1 MTGKLTTLLLLAPAL
16 LAAAEPGAVP
26 APEPEEPGPRMAI
39 GDLLDPNSVLTGVML
54 PSYDKQLRLTSV
66 LRAKTV
72 TIVSKTELDAD
83 AVHVRLYQPDRSVRG
98 TIDFARARFD
108 QTTETIRAAG
118 ETRLVFDTKTKKAS
132 YRATTTASGM
142 VFRRNDSKGFLT
154 GPVVTRVATNP
165 TIAMNTRVS
174 PFQAI
179 AALGTALAVQPLAAA
194 PATEPAPTSVP
205 APGNDPATRA
215 SLKSALDASVAAT
228 KTAAEFLAQ
237 EDLLAQNSPAAA
249 AEPHQAKPLD
259 VKPGPDDSV
268 IACDGGTFFD
278 GKTGILTYQG
288 NVTVKDPRG
297 SMDGANSLQA
307 FFKRKPKPAQDAP
320 KPDQKA
326 EDKADDKKNPLAGMV
341 KDESWE
347 LDKVVA
353 TGAVHITLKGK
364 PGEDDIEAGGAIFTY
379 HETTRTVTITG
390 GQPWVRQGGLINR
403 AKQANQTITII
414 MPDKDDRNQ
423 TPSASF
429 SPGGTETIAPLK
441 EMDEQRKA
449 RDKAKGK

>member
-1 MTGKLTTLLLLAPAL
+1 MTGKLTSLLLLAPAL

-26 APEPEEPGPRMAI
+26 PPKEEDPEPRMAI
-39 GDLLDPNSVLTGVML
+39 GDLLDPNSILTGVML

-72 TIVSKTELDAD
+72 TVVSKTELDAD

-98 TIDFARARFD
+98 TIEFARARFD
-108 QTTETIRAAG
+108 QYKETIRAAG

-142 VFRRNDSKGFLT
+142 VFRRSDSKGFLT

-179 AALGTALAVQPLAAA
+179 AALGTVLVAQPLAAA
-194 PATEPAPTSVP
+194 PAAEPAPAAIP
-205 APGNDPATRA
+205 APGTDPATRA

-228 KTAAEFLAQ
+228 KAAAEFLAQ

-268 IACDGGTFFD
+268 ISCDGGTFFD

-307 FFKRKPKPAQDAP
+307 FFTKKAGAPEDPKPE
-320 KPDQKA
+320 QKE
-326 EDKADDKKNPLAGMV
+326 EDKAADNKDPLAGMMR
-341 KDESWE
+341 DEKWE
-347 LDKVVA
+347 LEKVVA
-353 TGAVHITLKGK
+353 TGAVHIILKGK
-364 PGEDDIEAGGAIFTY
+364 KPGDEPIEAGGAIFTY
-379 HETTRTVTITG
+379 HEATKTVTITG

-414 MPDKDDRNQ
+414 MADEILR
-423 TPSASF
+423 ASF

-441 EMDEQRKA
+441 EMEEKRKE
-449 RDKAKGK
+449 RDKQKEKSNKK